1 MNILSV
7 IECLQVLQRALNEA
21 SRLLLLCLRR
31 KGKLRIQIYCKIQV
45 LGQTGFSLSSTAS
58 FVAFVKC
65 RGLITDLCSPRSVQ
79 LLFQIFVDCSCTWV
93 LCVVLFLFLRCVQF
107 LANMSAIVFLVPD
120 WIYVTCL
127 GLKGQIKVIFIQ
139 TCDWVQAFLSA
150 QNLCMVV
157 L

>member
-1 MNILSV
+1 M
-7 IECLQVLQRALNEA
+7 
-21 SRLLLLCLRR
+21 
-31 KGKLRIQIYCKIQV
+31 
-45 LGQTGFSLSSTAS
+45 
-58 FVAFVKC
+58 
-65 RGLITDLCSPRSVQ
+65 
-79 LLFQIFVDCSCTWV
+79 
-93 LCVVLFLFLRCVQF
+93 VLFLFLQCVQF

-120 WIYVTCL
+120 WIYVMCL